1 MITLLKKSPPAV
13 QALMLQIA
21 AVTLVLITL
30 SMMGQRVT
38 PLFLALCCGLVAAVF
53 SYLLGQARW
62 WWLIQLAFM
71 PAVVV
76 MLALDLPP
84 TLFLIA
90 FLIFMLVYWSTFRSQ
105 VPLYLSSNKVWVAL
119 EALLPAA
126 QPNQVFSFVDLGS
139 GLGGV
144 LTHLASKRTD
154 GRYVGVEAAPLP
166 CLWSWLRIKL
176 AGLKNCSVRWGSMWD
191 ADLGQYDVVFAYLSP
206 VPMAQLWTKARAEM
220 RPGSLFISSTFVVL
234 EHPPQ
239 RTIQIDDLHH
249 STLYIWEM

>member
-1 MITLLKKSPPAV
+1 MITLFKKTPPAV
-13 QALMLQIA
+13 QALLLQIA
-21 AVTLVLITL
+21 AVALVLTAL
-30 SMMGQRVT
+30 SVMGQRVT
-38 PLFLALCCGLVAAVF
+38 PLFLALCCGSVAAVF
-53 SYLLGQARW
+53 SYLMRQARW
-62 WWLIQLAFM
+62 WWWIHLGFM

-76 MLALDLPP
+76 VLALDLPP
-84 TLFLIA
+84 TLFLTA
-90 FLIFMLVYWSTFRSQ
+90 FLIFMLVYWSTFRTQ
-105 VPLYLSSNKVWVAL
+105 VPLYLSSDKVWIAL
-119 EALLPAA
+119 ETLLPAE
-126 QPNQVFSFVDLGS
+126 QLNRGFSFVDLGS

-144 LTHLASKRTD
+144 LTHLAGKRTD

-176 AGLKNCSVRWGSMWD
+176 AGLQNCSVRWGSMWD
-191 ADLGQYDVVFAYLSP
+191 VDLGQYDVVFAYLSP

-239 RTIQIDDLHH
+239 RTIEIDDLHR